1 MKNKIEKKP
10 LNIAQRVEILLCEGV
25 DNPKKWATVHGYEE
39 PSDEEKEIWQS
50 NEDCLTLFKEWSSLR
65 EHHLTETKFLFDIIR
80 ELCEQVKAL
89 DSQIDAQLENDRGVD
104 G

>member
-1 MKNKIEKKP
+1 LASREKKP
-10 LNIAQRVEILLCEGV
+10 LNVAQRVEILLREGI

-39 PSDEEKEIWQS
+39 PDMSKMDFGMWHDEWK
-50 NEDCLTLFKEWSSLR
+50 KLR
-65 EHHLTETKFLFDIIR
+65 VHHLAETNFLFDVIR

-89 DSQIDAQLENDRGVD
+89 DDQIDAQLENDRGID